1 MKDIRG
7 YRQNDIDDID
17 KVRQIV
23 RSSIAQSAFLLIIEM
38 GSNYEKSRDA
48 LSHPSGDR

>member
-1 MKDIRG
+1 MQGLEWPSIQRSMVMKDIRG

-23 RSSIAQSAFLLIIEM
+23 WSSIAQ
-38 GSNYEKSRDA
+38 DA
-48 LSHPSGDR
+48 LFIDYKDGE

>member
-23 RSSIAQSAFLLIIEM
+23 RSSIAQAAFFIDYKDGE
-38 GSNYEKSRDA
+38 
-48 LSHPSGDR
+48 

>member
-23 RSSIAQSAFLLIIEM
+23 RSGIAQSAFFVD
-38 GSNYEKSRDA
+38 YRD
-48 LSHPSGDR
+48 GE

>member
-23 RSSIAQSAFLLIIEM
+23 CSSIAQAAFFIDYKDGE
-38 GSNYEKSRDA
+38 
-48 LSHPSGDR
+48 

>member
-1 MKDIRG
+1 MQGWEWPSIQRSMVMKDIRG

-23 RSSIAQSAFLLIIEM
+23 WSSIAQAAFFIDYKDGE
-38 GSNYEKSRDA
+38 
-48 LSHPSGDR
+48 

>member
-7 YRQNDIDDID
+7 YRQNDIDKADCMKWYCAICL
-17 KVRQIV
+17 
-23 RSSIAQSAFLLIIEM
+23 FLSTIEM